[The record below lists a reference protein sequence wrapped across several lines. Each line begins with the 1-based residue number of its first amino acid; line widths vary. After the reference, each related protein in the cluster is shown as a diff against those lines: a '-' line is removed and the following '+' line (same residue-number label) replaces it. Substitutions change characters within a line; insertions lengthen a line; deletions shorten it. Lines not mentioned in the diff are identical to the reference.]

1 MSKWSGRSWW
11 SSLGLGKRA
20 ADDGD
25 DFGDMGTAFGLDAS
39 MAGDTDFGAPTTNGR
54 PETEAPVGPADRLKR
69 RSTF

>member
-39 MAGDTDFGAPTTNGR
+39 MAGELDSTIENGH
-54 PETEAPVGPADRLKR
+54 PETEAPVSPADRQHR
-69 RSTF
+69 RSRY

>member
-1 MSKWSGRSWW
+1 MSKWSDRSWW

-39 MAGDTDFGAPTTNGR
+39 MAGDTESTMENGR
-54 PETEAPVGPADRLKR
+54 PETEAPASPADRQHR
-69 RSTF
+69 RSRY

>member
-20 ADDGD
+20 ADDAD

-39 MAGDTDFGAPTTNGR
+39 MAGDLDGPMENGR
-54 PETEAPVGPADRLKR
+54 LETEAPVSPTDRQHR
-69 RSTF
+69 RSRY